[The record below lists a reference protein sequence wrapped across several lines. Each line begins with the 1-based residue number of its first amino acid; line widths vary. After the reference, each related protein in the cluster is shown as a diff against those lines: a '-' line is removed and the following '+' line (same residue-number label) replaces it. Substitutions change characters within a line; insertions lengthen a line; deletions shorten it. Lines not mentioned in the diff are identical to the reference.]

1 MLSRSSTKTPFGEVM
16 LPFVKYH
23 VNRIAVITTRC
34 DSGSKPRLHAVR
46 EVSMQEMFAD
56 GRVAMT
62 ASGEGPPLV
71 LLHSLLADAASFDAV
86 VPALGASFR
95 TLVPELPGFGQSR
108 AAQGGLEAVA
118 DRVAEAVH
126 EATGGRPAAGLG
138 NGYGGF
144 VLLHCALRYP
154 DLFDRLV
161 FADCGACFSE
171 PGREA
176 FRGMARASGDK
187 GLAAIADTAMR
198 RLFAPAFQAAH
209 PVLMAERRAA
219 FLRTDLDVFRAAC
232 AALAGLDLRGR
243 LKDVRVPALVLVGEH
258 DEATPPAMARELAA
272 GLPDARFVM
281 LPDCA
286 HVPQLQAPE
295 TFTREVVAFLRQ
307 RELS

>member
-1 MLSRSSTKTPFGEVM
+1 MQSM
-16 LPFVKYH
+16 FV
-23 VNRIAVITTRC
+23 
-34 DSGSKPRLHAVR
+34 
-46 EVSMQEMFAD
+46 D
-56 GRVAMT
+56 GRVAVT
-62 ASGEGPPLV
+62 ASGDGRPLV
-71 LLHSLLADAASFDAV
+71 LLHSLLADAASFDRV
-86 VPALGASFR
+86 IPALARDFR
-95 TLVPELPGFGQSR
+95 VLVPDLPGFGGS
-108 AAQGGLEAVA
+108 APAPDGLEAVA
-118 DRVAEAVH
+118 DRVALAVR

-144 VLLHCALRYP
+144 VLLLCALRHP

-176 FRGMARASGDK
+176 FRGMARAAREK

-209 PVLMAERRAA
+209 PALMTERRAA
-219 FLRTDLDVFRAAC
+219 FLRTDIDVFQAAC
-232 AALAGLDLRGR
+232 AALAGLDLRAR
-243 LKDVRVPALVLVGEH
+243 LSDVRAPALVLVGEH

-295 TFTREVVAFLRQ
+295 TFAREVIAFLRPVP
-307 RELS
+307 